1 MVERAA
7 FAGSEL
13 DGAAIDWT
21 LFGSA
26 LLSSTL
32 FPGGSEALLLYRLH
46 QGADPV
52 AAVLTATAG
61 NVLGSLITYAMGR
74 FGRAAVTPPSE
85 KAALRLARAERW
97 FKRFGR
103 PSLLFAWL
111 PVVGDPLCLV
121 AGVLRVGV
129 PVFLVLV
136 TAGKLARYAVLAG
149 VL

>member
-1 MVERAA
+1 M
-7 FAGSEL
+7 
-13 DGAAIDWT
+13 DWA

-52 AAVLTATAG
+52 ATVATATAG
-61 NVLGSLITYAMGR
+61 NVLGSLVTYAMGR
-74 FGRAAVTPPSE
+74 FGRRAVQRRAE
-85 KAALRLARAERW
+85 KTERHIARAERG
-97 FKRFGR
+97 FARFGR
-103 PSLLFAWL
+103 PALLFAWL

-129 PVFLVLV
+129 GSFLVLV
-136 TAGKLARYAVLAG
+136 TLGKLARYAALTWMI
-149 VL
+149 

>member
-1 MVERAA
+1 MPMV
-7 FAGSEL
+7 
-13 DGAAIDWT
+13 DWA

-46 QGADPV
+46 QGDDPV
-52 AAVLTATAG
+52 TSVLTATAG

-74 FGRAAVTPPSE
+74 FCRAAVQRRSE
-85 KAALRLARAERW
+85 KTAQHIARAERW

-103 PSLLFAWL
+103 PSLLLAWL
-111 PVVGDPLCLV
+111 PIVGDPLCLV

-129 PVFLVLV
+129 PVFLLLV
-136 TAGKLARYAVLAG
+136 TVGKLGRYAALAW
-149 VL
+149 VM

>member
-1 MVERAA
+1 M
-7 FAGSEL
+7 F
-13 DGAAIDWT
+13 DWA

-46 QGADPV
+46 QGDDPI
-52 AAVLTATAG
+52 ASVLTATAG

-74 FGRAAVTPPSE
+74 FGREAVQRRSAKTE
-85 KAALRLARAERW
+85 QHIARAERW
-97 FKRFGR
+97 FTRFGH
-103 PSLLFAWL
+103 PSLLLAWL

-129 PVFLVLV
+129 PVFLLLV
-136 TAGKLARYAVLAG
+136 TLGKLARYAALAW
-149 VL
+149 LM